1 METVPPKAS
10 RHLWA
15 KIRRVL
21 TKSGDSM
28 ASINDD
34 DDDDDDDDDGERLL
48 ESRGGREMCRSCKDS
63 R

>member
-1 METVPPKAS
+1 MVPPKAS

-34 DDDDDDDDDGERLL
+34 DDDDDDGERLL
-48 ESRGGREMCRSCKDS
+48 ESRGGR
-63 R
+63 

>member
-1 METVPPKAS
+1 MVPPKAS
-10 RHLWA
+10 RNLWA

-21 TKSGDSM
+21 AKSGDPM

-34 DDDDDDDDDGERLL
+34 DGKRLL
-48 ESRGGREMCRSCKDS
+48 ESRGGRETCRSCKDS